1 MKLISSGWNPNRQ
14 NYYNIL
20 GFNENEDKIL
30 TDYHNC
36 FCKFVNVGAGVGGG
50 FKNTKELCVM
60 KYNKAV
66 NGLEGVAW
74 KAEVKKEHQQM
85 ESKEVFDAF
94 KMADLPKGTKVID
107 TTWAMK
113 KKSSGTLR
121 GRVNAHGFKQIGGQH
136 YNHPYLRT

>member
-1 MKLISSGWNPNRQ
+1 MELLPSGWNPNGQ

-20 GFNENEDKIL
+20 GIDENKEKIL
-30 TDYHNC
+30 TEYHNC
-36 FCKFVNVGAGVGGG
+36 FYKFVNIGAGVGGG
-50 FKNTKELCVM
+50 FENTKELRVM
-60 KYNKAV
+60 KYDKAV
-66 NGLEGVAW
+66 NGPDQVAW

-85 ESKEVFDAF
+85 VSNVVFEAF

-121 GRVNAHGFKQIGGQH
+121 GRVNVC
-136 YNHPYLRT
+136 